1 MAKGIGR
8 NGELFRQLCD
18 PGWLIACAREA
29 ARGKRRRPDAAR
41 FLLDLEPECFRLAE
55 GLAADTWRPGEYR
68 TFRIREPKPRLI
80 SAAPF
85 ADRVVHHAVVGVM
98 EPHIERRVG
107 AHSYA
112 SRVSKG
118 THRALRRAVHL
129 SRVRRFVL
137 RGDVVKFFP
146 SVDHQVVLGEVQRV
160 IADERAMQVLEL
172 VVRGAC
178 PQEQVLAWY
187 PGDDLFEPAVRRRG
201 LPIGNLTSQF
211 LANVLLDRL
220 DHAVMDG
227 MGCGDYVR
235 YCDDFLVFGDD
246 AARLWQVQQ
255 GIVRVLAGLRLSL
268 HERKGGVHATR
279 GVMPFLGFTIRQ
291 GQCRMQRL
299 GVVRATRRLR
309 RSVQAARCGE
319 LARPVLLSRLAAW
332 MGHAQHASSPRV
344 VTGVL
349 ERAGLPGMFSEA
361 AIRKR
366 LWPCVARRQLEQQ
379 LQQLPRFQ
387 PQQQH
392 ARQPQQQHRV
402 SSREHAAR

>member
-1 MAKGIGR
+1 
-8 NGELFRQLCD
+8 
-18 PGWLIACAREA
+18 
-29 ARGKRRRPDAAR
+29 
-41 FLLDLEPECFRLAE
+41 
-55 GLAADTWRPGEYR
+55 
-68 TFRIREPKPRLI
+68 
-80 SAAPF
+80 
-85 ADRVVHHAVVGVM
+85 VVHHALVGVM
-98 EPHIERRVG
+98 EPHFERRFV

-112 SRVSKG
+112 CRVGKG
-118 THRALRRAVHL
+118 THRALRRALHL
-129 SRVRRFVL
+129 SRIRRYVL
-137 RGDVVKFFP
+137 KGDVVKFFP
-146 SVDHQVVLGEVQRV
+146 SVDHEVVLGEVARV
-160 IADERAMQVLEL
+160 IADERVLALTRQV
-172 VVRGAC
+172 VGGAC
-178 PQEQVLAWY
+178 PQEPVLAWY

-246 AARLWQVQQ
+246 AAALWRVRQ
-255 GIVRVLAGLRLSL
+255 GIECVLAGLRLSL

-279 GVMPFLGFTIRQ
+279 GLISFLGFTLRQ
-291 GQCRMQRL
+291 GACRMQRQ

-309 RSVQAARCGE
+309 TSVQAARRGE
-319 LARPVLLSRLAAW
+319 LAAATVRSRLAAW
-332 MGHAQHASSPRV
+332 IGHAQHASSARV
-344 VTGVL
+344 VTAVL
-349 ERAGLPGMFSEA
+349 ARAGLPDMLTEA

-379 LQQLPRFQ
+379 LQQLPRVE

>member
-18 PGWLIACAREA
+18 PAWLMACALEA
-29 ARGKRRRPDAAR
+29 ARGKRRKPDVAR

-55 GLAADTWRPGEYR
+55 QLAQGTWQPGAYR
-68 TFRIREPKPRLI
+68 TFRIREPKPRWI

-85 ADRVVHHAVVGVM
+85 CDRVVHHALVGVM
-98 EPHIERRVG
+98 EPHFERRFV

-112 SRVSKG
+112 CRVGKG
-118 THRALRRAVHL
+118 THRALRRALHL
-129 SRVRRFVL
+129 SRIRRYVL
-137 RGDVVKFFP
+137 KGDVVKFFP
-146 SVDHQVVLGEVQRV
+146 SVDHEVVLGEVARV
-160 IADERAMQVLEL
+160 IADERVLALTRQV
-172 VVRGAC
+172 VGGAC
-178 PQEQVLAWY
+178 PQEPVLAWY

-246 AARLWQVQQ
+246 AAALWKVRQ
-255 GIVRVLAGLRLSL
+255 GIERVLAGLRLSL

-279 GVMPFLGFTIRQ
+279 GVIPFLGFT
-291 GQCRMQRL
+291 L
-299 GVVRATRRLR
+299 
-309 RSVQAARCGE
+309 
-319 LARPVLLSRLAAW
+319 
-332 MGHAQHASSPRV
+332 
-344 VTGVL
+344 
-349 ERAGLPGMFSEA
+349 
-361 AIRKR
+361 
-366 LWPCVARRQLEQQ
+366 RQLEQQ
-379 LQQLPRFQ
+379 LQQLPRVE